1 MSTGANWNQV
11 GETTQPLRYAMN
23 FSTGQRY
30 ALTAPTLIGRNPQLG
45 PTESRFNT
53 VVISDPLRSVSKTHF
68 LIAADLAGPYVMDR
82 NSTNG
87 TVVTLADGQQ
97 IICGPGQKVRF
108 GLGTSIIFGQ
118 FWVTLELQE

>member
-1 MSTGANWNQV
+1 MTAGHQWGMVS
-11 GETTQPLRYAMN
+11 ETTQPMRYAMN

-30 ALTAPTLIGRNPQLG
+30 ALTAPTLIGRNPHPG
-45 PTESRFNT
+45 ENEEHFNT
-53 VVISDPLRSVSKTHF
+53 VVIADSLRSVSKTHL
-68 LIAADLAGPYVMDR
+68 LIAADAAGPYVMDR

-108 GLGTSIIFGQ
+108 GLGTTIVFGSH
-118 FWVTLELQE
+118 WVSLGLQN